1 MAVGPSPSAGG
12 VASAAAVAPPRLGA
26 SLEAEPGVSD
36 PWKVGK
42 G

>member
-1 MAVGPSPSAGG
+1 MAVGPSASAGG

-26 SLEAEPGVSD
+26 SLEAEPGED